1 MLQLALTK
9 RFASA
14 YQKDVKRADTDLA
27 ICQIWGVRSALK
39 RAEILGNGRAVLTH
53 RLPRERLP

>member
-14 YQKDVKRADTDLA
+14 YQKYLGLRTLSHIVDT
-27 ICQIWGVRSALK
+27 LK
-39 RAEILGNGRAVLTH
+39 TK
-53 RLPRERLP
+53 LPMPA

>member
-14 YQKDVKRADTDLA
+14 YQKYLGLRTLSHIVDT
-27 ICQIWGVRSALK
+27 LK
-39 RAEILGNGRAVLTH
+39 TNLKLHLTKPSMS
-53 RLPRERLP
+53 RLVPSSVTSM

>member
-14 YQKDVKRADTDLA
+14 YQKHLGLRTLSHIVDT
-27 ICQIWGVRSALK
+27 LK
-39 RAEILGNGRAVLTH
+39 TK
-53 RLPRERLP
+53 LPMPA